1 MLRGYT
7 SFVLLGAVRHVG
19 DLGYH
24 NEALEPVHQV
34 RTAMTRMAGKD
45 SRFHFLSRVFIELC
59 ALNFQQ
65 RVFKPEVYQKPGC
78 SEAKAANRQP
88 LIDR

>member
-1 MLRGYT
+1 LYLQLALLFLFDQLR
-7 SFVLLGAVRHVG
+7 
-19 DLGYH
+19 
-24 NEALEPVHQV
+24 
-34 RTAMTRMAGKD
+34 
-45 SRFHFLSRVFIELC
+45 